1 MTRLV
6 QLTDCHLCADHT
18 RSFYNVNPYEALA
31 RVLRKV
37 VAEKPDCVLITG
49 DISGD
54 DSRQSYQH
62 FLTMMDHFLP
72 DCPWRVIPGNHDANN
87 AFDAALG
94 DVQLKAGVPWTLPNW
109 QVHGIDTRFV
119 DARGRIDEKQIAA
132 VTKAMEKNPHCE
144 HLLALHHHIA
154 PTDSWMDKHSL
165 INSEVLLSWLG
176 QNHKLGLLIHG
187 HIHAPLQYNLDKKT
201 VLAAPSTCWQWA
213 LNDTFAVDPS
223 QPGYRLIELRDDGT
237 WSSWIRRVA

>member
-6 QLTDCHLCADHT
+6 QLSDCHLCADHN
-18 RSFYNVNPYEALA
+18 RSFYNVNPYEALK
-31 RVLRKV
+31 RVLHQV
-37 VAEKPDCVLITG
+37 VGEKPDCVLITG

-72 DCPWRVIPGNHDANN
+72 DCPWRVIPGNHDATPL
-87 AFDAALG
+87 FS
-94 DVQLKAGVPWTLPNW
+94 DVFTGTQLTAGRPWTLHNW
-109 QVHGIDTRFV
+109 QVHGLDTRFV
-119 DARGRIDEKQIAA
+119 DARGKIDEKQLAA
-132 VTKAMEKNPHCE
+132 VTKAMESHPHGG

-154 PTDSWMDKHSL
+154 PTGSWMDKHSL
-165 INSEVLLSWLG
+165 ANPEVLLSWLG
-176 QNHKLGLLIHG
+176 QNHKPVLLIHG
-187 HIHAPLQYNLDKKT
+187 HIHAPLQYTLGKST

-213 LNDTFAVDPS
+213 LNDAFAVAPS
-223 QPGYRLIELRDDGT
+223 PPGYRLIELLDDGT